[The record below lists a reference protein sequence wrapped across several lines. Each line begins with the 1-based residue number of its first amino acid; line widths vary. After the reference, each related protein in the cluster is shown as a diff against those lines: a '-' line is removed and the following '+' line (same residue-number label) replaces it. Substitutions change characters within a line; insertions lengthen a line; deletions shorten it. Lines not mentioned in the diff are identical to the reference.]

1 MVSATTARGTVLLI
15 FSKVLFLA
23 GSVIIHIYLGR
34 TLGPIGYG
42 QYGLTMSILL
52 WFEVIVNSAVP
63 WAVSKVISER
73 KSFARSTF
81 RQGILLQIVCSLSIF
96 VLFVALAPALAR
108 AFGDRTVKMLLW
120 WAALDIPFFALLSV
134 FLTYF
139 NGLQQF
145 GRQGMVSISRIFF
158 KVSATVCLVAYGY
171 SVRGALLGNILG
183 SVFALAVGWY
193 LISLPPPSEQRVRL
207 IRRVLSFGVP
217 YALFLICAQLLLNID
232 LWTVKALL
240 KETAATG
247 YYTSAQ
253 TISRVP
259 YFLFLGLTTAIFP
272 ALSKS
277 TSSGEE
283 HVSRTQIKQAIRLLL
298 LILLPVGAVVSSDP
312 GAAVELFYGAHFAPA
327 VPPLTALMWGMIL
340 FTVFYT
346 LAVVLSVA
354 GRPGTALVISLG
366 LLLVDVILNL
376 ILVPRLELT
385 GAALGTAVAALLGAV
400 VLSAVIARQFRGLVG
415 VWSLVKMI
423 LVAAILFGLST
434 MVPLG
439 GVLFIAKG
447 LILFAL
453 YVGGMVLLGE
463 LVGEDFSRI
472 RSLWSS
478 SS

>member
-1 MVSATTARGTVLLI
+1 MASATTARGTVLLI
-15 FSKVLFLA
+15 FAKVLFLA

-34 TLGPIGYG
+34 TLGPVGYG

-63 WAVSKVISER
+63 WAVSKVISEQ

-108 AFGDRTVKMLLW
+108 AFGDRTVKVLLW

-158 KVSATVCLVAYGY
+158 KVAATVCLVAVGY

-183 SVFALAVGWY
+183 SFLALAVGWY
-193 LISLPPPSEQRVRL
+193 LISLPPPSEERVRL

-217 YALFLICAQLLLNID
+217 YALFLISAQLLLSID
-232 LWTVKALL
+232 LWSVKALL
-240 KETAATG
+240 RETAATG

-259 YFLFLGLTTAIFP
+259 YFLFLGLTTALFP

-283 HVSRTQIKQAIRLLL
+283 HVSRTQIRQAVRLLL
-298 LILLPVGAVVSSDP
+298 LILLPVGAVVSSAP
-312 GAAVELFYGAHFAPA
+312 EAAVELFYGANFTPA
-327 VPPLTALMWGMIL
+327 VAPLTTLMWGMIL

-346 LAVVLSVA
+346 LAVVLSVV
-354 GRPGTALVISLG
+354 GKPGLALVISLG
-366 LLLVDVILNL
+366 LLLVDVILNV
-376 ILVPRLELT
+376 ILVPRLGLI

-400 VLSAVIARQFRGLVG
+400 VLSAVVARQFKALIGAR
-415 VWSLVKMI
+415 SLVKMI
-423 LVAAILFGLST
+423 LAAAVLFGLST
-434 MVPLG
+434 LVPLG
-439 GVLFIAKG
+439 GVLFVAKG
-447 LILFAL
+447 LCLFAL
-453 YVGGMVLLGE
+453 YIGAMVFLGE
-463 LVGEDFSRI
+463 VAGEDFRRI
-472 RSLWSS
+472 KSLWPSAS
-478 SS
+478 